1 MTVKSRNISDNTEL
15 CRIFRNYFSN
25 IVSDLQK
32 PNLINNGTIDSNINS
47 YPVSIATKI
56 FDQHPSIINV
66 RKRKFSSVLSF
77 KTTGKL
83 KVEKVIK
90 ILNIVKAC
98 EKKGISTKVI
108 KKNASF
114 IAKILATVLIKV
126 YFQMT

>member
-1 MTVKSRNISDNTEL
+1 M

-25 IVSDLQK
+25 IVSDLQI

-47 YPVSIATKI
+47 DPVSIATKI

-66 RKRKFSSVLSF
+66 KKRKFNSVLSF

-98 EKKGISTKVI
+98 INEGISTKVI